1 MTSLFVDRRD
11 VHLQLDAGAL
21 VFRENGQRIGAVP
34 LAPITRVFLRGNV
47 TLEASLLGKLGEGGA
62 GVVILSG
69 KQARPS
75 LMLSRPHND
84 ARRRVAQVRLSLD
97 DTFCLASPASSS
109 KPKSSAN
116 ANGLNNCAT
125 TTCTPATNS
134 ATPSACCKKA
144 FRKSTKPA
152 AWPACAA

>member
-75 LMLSRPHND
+75 LMLSRPTTTR
-84 ARRRVAQVRLSLD
+84 AAASPKCASAW
-97 DTFCLASPASSS
+97 TTPSAWPSPASSS

-144 FRKSTKPA
+144 FRKNRTYRVV
-152 AWPACAA
+152 